1 MRGSEAGTSLV
12 AAQQQRGSV
21 AENPQT
27 RVDIQQL
34 DEIPLTVQTGSL
46 LLGALSRRRLVIFEA
61 ITEIVVVLGIGIL
74 IATPWKLMLGQ
85 TYRTTKRRGSTDGVS
100 GAAAMTRRGTGN
112 LYESGTGARPP
123 RG

>member
-46 LLGALSRRRLVIFEA
+46 LLGG
-61 ITEIVVVLGIGIL
+61 T
-74 IATPWKLMLGQ
+74 IAQ
-85 TYRTTKRRGSTDGVS
+85 E
-100 GAAAMTRRGTGN
+100 TGY
-112 LYESGTGARPP
+112 L
-123 RG
+123 